1 MKKLIIILMST
12 VLVTAYSC
20 SSTRDTERAD
30 PKSAKHKPMRHRDQA
45 DTKTTAGHQNDEVR
59 ENNR

>member
-1 MKKLIIILMST
+1 MKKLII
-12 VLVTAYSC
+12 VLLSAVLITTYSC

-30 PKSAKHKPMRHRDQA
+30 PKAGLNKPMRHADQA
-45 DTKTTAGHQNDEVR
+45 DTKATAGHQNDEVR